1 MKTKFDVLTI
11 GGAVQDITFYTSDG
25 KLLDNPDKDPTC
37 LKLLAF
43 EYGAKIKID
52 EANFSFGG
60 GAQNAAV
67 CFSRLG
73 FKTAAL
79 VIIGLD
85 STGEEIIRNLKINQ
99 VNTKFVQKN
108 KKLGTGFSF
117 VLTDRKTSE
126 HVIFSYRGASSE
138 LNVSEFVL
146 KKIFPKWIYLTS
158 LSGEW
163 EKDVMMGVLKYKE
176 KFDLLLAWNP
186 GVRQL
191 SAGFK
196 KIKAYLRKT
205 DVLIMNKDEATEL
218 VISGGIK
225 GNEDAKVL
233 IKDLHSMIYQR
244 NYTPP
249 SASSRQKGGQA
260 GQALTPLKGG
270 TGINA
275 SINKGGVKKSIAV
288 VTEGKKGAY
297 ACDGKKTYYAPI
309 IDVKRVDTTGVG
321 DAFGSSFTAGLELYN
336 GDIQKSLEL
345 GILNTSSVVGK
356 VGAENG
362 LLYRKDVI

>member
-25 KLLDNPDKDPTC
+25 KILDNPLKDPTC

-43 EYGAKIKID
+43 EYGAKMKID

-79 VIIGLD
+79 VGIGNDGAGDNIIK
-85 STGEEIIRNLKINQ
+85 NLKANK
-99 VNTKFVQKN
+99 VNTSFVKVTKN
-108 KKLGTGFSF
+108 LGTGFSF

-138 LNVSEFVL
+138 LKVTEAML
-146 KKIFPKWIYLTS
+146 KKISPRYIYLTS

-163 EKDVMMGVLKYKE
+163 EKNVMQGVLKYK
-176 KFDLLLAWNP
+176 DNSPLLLAWNP

-191 SAGFK
+191 SAGFEK
-196 KIKAYLRKT
+196 LKAYLRKT

-218 VISGGIK
+218 VISGADEK
-225 GNEDAKVL
+225 CDKNKKCFRPEDL
-233 IKDLHSMIYQR
+233 
-244 NYTPP
+244 
-249 SASSRQKGGQA
+249 
-260 GQALTPLKGG
+260 ALK
-270 TGINA
+270 ICEMARA
-275 SINKGGVKKSIAV
+275 SIVV
-288 VTEGKKGAY
+288 VTDGKNGAY
-297 ACDGKKTYYAPI
+297 ACDGKKIYYAPI

-321 DAFGSSFTAGLELYN
+321 DAFGSSFVAGLEMYK
-336 GDIQKSLEL
+336 GDIKKSLEL
-345 GILNTSSVVGK
+345 GIINTSSVIGK

-362 LLYRKDVI
+362 LIYRRDIGRN